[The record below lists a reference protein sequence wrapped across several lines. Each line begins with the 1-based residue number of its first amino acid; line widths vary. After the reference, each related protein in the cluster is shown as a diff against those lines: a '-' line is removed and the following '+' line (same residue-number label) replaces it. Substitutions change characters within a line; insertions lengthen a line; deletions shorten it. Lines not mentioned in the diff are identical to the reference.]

1 MYTKLPKCTFIY
13 FYVSMYTQLIFQSRD
28 IISNLGEAK
37 CPIDVATF
45 SDGIEP
51 LCLCAYIPHVHRLVS
66 QTMCQSASVKHVFF
80 NWN

>member
-28 IISNLGEAK
+28 IISNLGEAN

-51 LCLCAYIPHVHRLVS
+51 LCLCAYIFVMSTGL
-66 QTMCQSASVKHVFF
+66 CLKHS
-80 NWN
+80 